1 MKRCFSWNY
10 LYNTSMEPDTKNKYE
25 MIRKQYAP
33 ERVRILFV
41 GESRPRSDKF
51 FYYENTFLYRYT
63 KLAFQNAE
71 INFSLEKFKELGCW
85 LYDVCEA
92 PVNGECVSKAKRKE
106 LIRAGLPK
114 LDYIITQLKPEFVIV
129 PKKGAMRDL
138 IFNFILQKG
147 YIDGQNAFNLP
158 FPNCGNQK
166 KYQNQLSTI
175 LKQIF

>member
-1 MKRCFSWNY
+1 MKTN
-10 LYNTSMEPDTKNKYE
+10 NEYE
-25 MIRKQYAP
+25 IIRKQYAP

-63 KLAFQNAE
+63 NLAFQDVG

-85 LYDVCEA
+85 LYDVCED
-92 PVNGECVSKAKRKE
+92 PVNGDCVSKSERKK
-106 LIRAGLPK
+106 LIKLGLPK
-114 LDYIITQLKPEFVIV
+114 LADVIAQLKPEFVIV

-138 IFNFILQKG
+138 TFNFILQKG

-166 KYQNQLSTI
+166 RYQTQLSAI
-175 LKQIF
+175 IKQIVKIQ